1 MSIGRVGIVSMFL
14 RMLVLVAG
22 VVVAII
28 FGFVVKPE
36 KKIIF
41 KYPNPSTA
49 GQTIYKDKNGICFKY
64 DAKELNCDKNEKRLK
79 DFPVQ

>member
-1 MSIGRVGIVSMFL
+1 MIFEHINILGI
-14 RMLVLVAG
+14 VAG

-41 KYPNPSTA
+41 KYPNPATA

-64 DAKELNCDKNEKRLK
+64 DAKELDCDKNEKRLK